1 MAQVLGRCQ
10 VEYGEDLNEPVQ
22 EYSSGSPDRFY
33 FLEVHL
39 SISCRNV
46 VFVID
51 QFLKYGCKCYI
62 AGLSLLHSVHRPT
75 MQKQKVLKTLQTMH
89 AQLFAKERAKGKV
102 KNKIKCKTNFSVIEI
117 LKFFYFFFEKVK
129 AKERLLRS
137 PKTLQMNHRH
147 LKCPNI
153 AHWMCFLAVVDFLKD
168 STRLVMWFHAHL
180 DLDPQIYTPKVF
192 LLFTNIF

>member
-39 SISCRNV
+39 SICRNL
-46 VFVID
+46 VFGID
-51 QFLKYGCKCYI
+51 QKLKYGCKCYI

-75 MQKQKVLKTLQTMH
+75 MQKQKVLKTLQTMR

-102 KNKIKCKTNFSVIEI
+102 KNKIKCKTNFNVIKI
-117 LKFFYFFFEKVK
+117 LKSFFFFWK
-129 AKERLLRS
+129 R
-137 PKTLQMNHRH
+137 
-147 LKCPNI
+147 
-153 AHWMCFLAVVDFLKD
+153 
-168 STRLVMWFHAHL
+168 
-180 DLDPQIYTPKVF
+180 
-192 LLFTNIF
+192 